1 MYGQTIDQF
10 FNLKLPMRF
19 PQLKGLTNGFDNALQ
34 QYTNKV
40 VLQLGVQYYFQKC
53 RFALTEFLLYHC
65 LSLEFYWYVKYSI
78 SGFQHAAPK
87 APVLI

>member
-1 MYGQTIDQF
+1 MSLLNTVHVYGQTIDQF

-40 VLQLGVQYYFQKC
+40 VLQLGVQ
-53 RFALTEFLLYHC
+53 
-65 LSLEFYWYVKYSI
+65 
-78 SGFQHAAPK
+78 
-87 APVLI
+87 